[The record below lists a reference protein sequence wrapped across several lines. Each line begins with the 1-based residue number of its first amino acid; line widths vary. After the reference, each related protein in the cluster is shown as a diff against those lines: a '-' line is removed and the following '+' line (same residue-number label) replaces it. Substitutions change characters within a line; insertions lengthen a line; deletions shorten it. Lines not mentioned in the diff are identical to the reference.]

1 MYNKPNKI
9 KIMRFSLVGIE
20 YVSGEVVS
28 DDLLVMKTLNSLLDV
43 FVPQWNVLLNK
54 GVKDVNN
61 I

>member
-1 MYNKPNKI
+1 
-9 KIMRFSLVGIE
+9 MRFSLVGIE

-28 DDLLVMKTLNSLLDV
+28 NDFLVMKTLNSLLDV

-61 I
+61 IL

>member
-9 KIMRFSLVGIE
+9 KIMRLSLVGIE

>member
-1 MYNKPNKI
+1 
-9 KIMRFSLVGIE
+9 MRLSLVGIE